1 MAGAIRMTTIT
12 AGVVYVLNRR
22 HNLCL
27 VHVKIE
33 TVRCRLLCSPCLKV
47 LSKLVPKACIIQ
59 TKRLSKSVPK
69 GLTRHSPHQTVHLST
84 TSCPPCAPTSCA
96 QTVRTSTSRTHW
108 RWYTQD
114 TYSTSAQ
121 PPPRCTQPTDTSYS
135 TTPIWRSTAECLHTE
150 CCRT

>member
-1 MAGAIRMTTIT
+1 M
-12 AGVVYVLNRR
+12 VLILRTR
-22 HNLCL
+22 SADLCL

-33 TVRCRLLCSPCLKV
+33 TVRCRLLCSPCPKV
-47 LSKLVPKACIIQ
+47 LSKSVPKAFIIQ

-69 GLTRHSPHQTVHLST
+69 GLTRHSPHQMVHRST
-84 TSCPPCAPTSCA
+84 TSCPPFAPTSCVP
-96 QTVRTSTSRTHW
+96 TVRTSTSRTHW
-108 RWYTQD
+108 HWYTQD

-121 PPPRCTQPTDTSYS
+121 QPPRCTQPTGTSYS

>member
-1 MAGAIRMTTIT
+1 MAGAIWMTTIN

-47 LSKLVPKACIIQ
+47 LSKLVPKACISQ

-114 TYSTSAQ
+114 TYLTSAQ

>member
-1 MAGAIRMTTIT
+1 MAGAIWKTTT
-12 AGVVYVLNRR
+12 DAGVVYVSSRS
-22 HNLCL
+22 HDLCL

-47 LSKLVPKACIIQ
+47 LSKSVPKAFIIQ
-59 TKRLSKSVPK
+59 TKRLSKSVPR
-69 GLTRHSPHQTVHLST
+69 GLIRHSPHQTVRLNT

-96 QTVRTSTSRTHW
+96 QTVRTSTSRMHW
-108 RWYTQD
+108 HWYTQD

-135 TTPIWRSTAECLHTE
+135 TTPIWRSTAEYLHTE